1 MGGSHVRMGD
11 HTTICEVLRGQLY
24 LTGAE
29 GASDAEQIERYGIR
43 RVVNLSGAPN
53 AFPMARVDED
63 HGTAEWYGAD
73 IDYLRIEL
81 RDESGADIGAQ
92 FEATQVYITKAV
104 SEKVPV
110 LVHCM
115 MGCSRAATIVI
126 AYLIAE
132 RQMSLRDA
140 YLHVQACR
148 PIIEPNPGFW

>member
-73 IDYLRIEL
+73 I
-81 RDESGADIGAQ
+81 GAQ

-126 AYLIAE
+126 TYLIAE